1 MSRNRTENKGLI
13 KRWEESGLLDG
24 IESMVTSSMAEMMES
39 KATNTFKFDYT
50 ELKDNVEVTNT
61 LIIETKDIVRSIGKF
76 GESRQLVKL
85 DVKKLNK

>member
-1 MSRNRTENKGLI
+1 
-13 KRWEESGLLDG
+13 
-24 IESMVTSSMAEMMES
+24 MMES

>member
-1 MSRNRTENKGLI
+1 M
-13 KRWEESGLLDG
+13 
-24 IESMVTSSMAEMMES
+24 S

-76 GESRQLVKL
+76 GESRQLVTL